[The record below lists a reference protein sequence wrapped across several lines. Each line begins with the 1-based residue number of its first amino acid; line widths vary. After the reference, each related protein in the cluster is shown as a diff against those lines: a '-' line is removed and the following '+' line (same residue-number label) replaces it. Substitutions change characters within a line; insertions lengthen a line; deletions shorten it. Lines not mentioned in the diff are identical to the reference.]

1 MRYRWGVASPVPATL
16 LPPTPAA
23 LAQADLEAGR
33 ALAGRWCSGCHIVA
47 RGAAGAVSDA
57 APPFTAIAGHP
68 DRSAEWL
75 FRRVAVDPHPVM
87 PNLDLTL
94 QQARDLNAYLDSLAR
109 QQGQE
114 GATPPG
120 GGG

>member
-1 MRYRWGVASPVPATL
+1 MGYRWGVGSFVVATL
-16 LPPTPAA
+16 LLPPAA
-23 LAQADLEAGR
+23 LAQADQEAGR
-33 ALAGRWCSGCHIVA
+33 ALAQRWCSGCHITA

-57 APPFTAIAGHP
+57 APPFTAIAGNP
-68 DRSAEWL
+68 DRTAEWL
-75 FRRVAVDPHPVM
+75 LRRVAVDPHPVM

-109 QQGQE
+109 RQGEE